1 MVCEAHIRRQRS
13 QSASRRRRSGRGWCR
28 QTPSTAAVTWASKA
42 TGFGSEPKPNPSS
55 SAFLENPLDPNPRFQ
70 RFPREP
76 VGSEPAV
83 PPVFFRVRVLE
94 PGWDCRPPHLN
105 TTTLL
110 PTGST
115 WHPCTTDQG
124 TAGACLSRTERA
136 ELKRAPCFCA
146 LWAFLYLSTLPS
158 YMCFTA
164 VYCTCTRGPVRN
176 RNRTRVPALSLRT
189 RWIRTRG
196 SSAFLENPLD
206 PNPRFHG

>member
-1 MVCEAHIRRQRS
+1 MPGDRGSPWMVTKETDTKA
-13 QSASRRRRSGRGWCR
+13 SAFKTVKQPGSGRNRNRTRVPALSSRTRWTRTRG
-28 QTPSTAAVTWASKA
+28 
-42 TGFGSEPKPNPSS
+42 S

-136 ELKRAPCFCA
+136 ELKRAPRFCV

-164 VYCTCTRGPVRN
+164 VYCTCT
-176 RNRTRVPALSLRT
+176 
-189 RWIRTRG
+189 
-196 SSAFLENPLD
+196 
-206 PNPRFHG
+206 